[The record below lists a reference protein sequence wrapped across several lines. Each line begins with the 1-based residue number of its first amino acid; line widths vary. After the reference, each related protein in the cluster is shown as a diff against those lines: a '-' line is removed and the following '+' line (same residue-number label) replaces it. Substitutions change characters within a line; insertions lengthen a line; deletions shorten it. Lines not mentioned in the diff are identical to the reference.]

1 MGATVSRA
9 FFVLYPSQKKQA
21 FTEEGHWLRKM
32 CLVATFCHAGLT
44 ILGLALVGFQ
54 CMLLNLLECIWIY
67 SCYLT
72 LSEREVWVYMLL
84 LFVTTLLNIL
94 DLLGI
99 TDSEDGKESS
109 FQQLGQFIVLA
120 VVILLGYFIGR
131 ASYLFRKSG
140 GIHGGLPAG

>member
-1 MGATVSRA
+1 
-9 FFVLYPSQKKQA
+9 
-21 FTEEGHWLRKM
+21 
-32 CLVATFCHAGLT
+32 
-44 ILGLALVGFQ
+44 
-54 CMLLNLLECIWIY
+54 MLLNLLECIWIY

-99 TDSEDGKESS
+99 TDSETGKESS